1 MSCFFGNT
9 FIWYCNY
16 PKQVALVR
24 KLFTRC
30 YLSLVYSKKDIAK
43 SHFVR
48 YLWKSIVDRQ
58 ALEIERALTNESA
71 EYCLSR
77 KAQYLAIPTEVWY
90 QWTYED
96 RMKYI
101 KFVRSLGKTD
111 IENQK
116 AIDTINWENK
126 DSDLPL
132 AKQNLS
138 VKLSESLRKVLLA
151 ETIEKKAINP
161 LNHLTA
167 LVLSPTTQITAQK
180 ENSF

>member
-1 MSCFFGNT
+1 M
-9 FIWYCNY
+9 
-16 PKQVALVR
+16 
-24 KLFTRC
+24 
-30 YLSLVYSKKDIAK
+30 
-43 SHFVR
+43 
-48 YLWKSIVDRQ
+48 
-58 ALEIERALTNESA
+58 TNESA
-71 EYCLSR
+71 EYCPSG

-101 KFVRSLGKTD
+101 KFVRSLGKND

-138 VKLSESLRKVLLA
+138 VKLLESLRKVLLA

>member
-71 EYCLSR
+71 EYCLSG

-101 KFVRSLGKTD
+101 KFVRSLGKND

-132 AKQNLS
+132 AKQTCRWNSQSLYEKFYS
-138 VKLSESLRKVLLA
+138 QKQLRKKL
-151 ETIEKKAINP
+151 
-161 LNHLTA
+161 
-167 LVLSPTTQITAQK
+167 
-180 ENSF
+180 